1 MTTAA
6 EVIEWLE
13 ALRVTEGPL
22 AGEPLK
28 MLPFQRRFVRGLLKN
43 SEAALT
49 VARGCGKTTLCAGLG
64 ACAFAG
70 PMAVPRGQIV
80 IVASSLGQA
89 RITFN
94 HVRWFLRPL
103 LDSDTR
109 RYREIDNS
117 HECRLED
124 RETGAN
130 LRALGSD
137 PKRAHGLAPLMVI
150 ADEPAQW
157 PANYGPK
164 MHSAM
169 VTALGKHADAKYI
182 AIGTRPEGEHHWF
195 ARMLFGGGP
204 GVYSQ
209 VHAASDGDDD
219 FAWKTVKK
227 ANPAIDHMPAL
238 KPSLMRE
245 REKAREGGSDLAM
258 WRALRLN
265 AGTAEVGEREVI
277 VSVDNWV
284 GCVVSVPPPREGPVA
299 LAFDLGGSASMTAAV
314 AYWPETGRL
323 EARGAF
329 PADPG
334 LAARGKADFVGD
346 RYVNMAER
354 GEIRTYPGKVTPV
367 ARFLTD
373 FAGSI
378 EGCEV
383 IGCVA
388 DRYRD
393 DAAQQALAEAGI
405 EWAMQWRATGAGKD
419 GSADIRAFQ
428 AEVLEAHLRTGP
440 SLLMESA
447 IAETV
452 IGRDTNGNPRL
463 DKARSKGRID
473 ALQAAVLAVGL
484 GRRWRLPSPEE
495 PDDNPLL
502 KHYTSGQPPEAW
514 SV

>member
-6 EVIEWLE
+6 EVIRWMEQ
-13 ALRVTEGPL
+13 LRVTEGPL
-22 AGEPLK
+22 AGERLK
-28 MLPFQRRFVRGLLKN
+28 LLPFQRKFVRGLLKN

-49 VARGCGKTTLCAGLG
+49 IARGGGKTTLAAALA
-64 ACAFAG
+64 ACSTVG
-70 PMAVPRGQIV
+70 PLSVPRAQTV

-89 RITFN
+89 RIAFN
-94 HVRWFLRPL
+94 HARWFMRPI
-103 LDSDTR
+103 LDADPQ
-109 RYREIDNS
+109 RYREIENS

-124 RETGAN
+124 RQTGAS

-137 PKRAHGLAPLMVI
+137 PKRAHGLAPLLAI
-150 ADEPAQW
+150 ADEPAKW
-157 PANYGPK
+157 PSNQGPE
-164 MHSAM
+164 MHGAM
-169 VTALGKHADAKYI
+169 VTALGKQPNSRFI
-182 AIGTRPEGEHHWF
+182 AIGTRSDDPGHWF
-195 ARMLFGGGP
+195 SVLLKGGP
-204 GVYSQ
+204 GVYAQ
-209 VHAASDGDDD
+209 LHAVDEGDDD
-219 FAWKTVKK
+219 FAWSSVKK
-227 ANPAIDHMPAL
+227 ANPALPHMPHLAEEIR
-238 KPSLMRE
+238 RE
-245 REKAREGGSDLAM
+245 REKAREGGPSLTM
-258 WRALRLN
+258 YTALRLN
-265 AGTAEVGEREVI
+265 AGTPEVGVREVI
-277 VSVDNWV
+277 VSVNNWAA
-284 GCVVSVPPPREGPVA
+284 CVFSVPPPREGPVA
-299 LAFDLGGSASMTAAV
+299 LAFDLGGAASMTAFV

-367 ARFLTD
+367 GRFLID
-373 FAGSI
+373 CAAGI
-378 EGCEV
+378 EGEEV

-388 DRYRD
+388 DRYRQ
-393 DAAQQALAEAGI
+393 AEAQQALAEVGI
-405 EWAMQWRATGAGKD
+405 EWPMEWRATGAGKD

-428 AEVLEAHLRTGP
+428 SEVLESHLRTAP

-447 IAETV
+447 IAECV

-502 KHYTSGQPPEAW
+502 RHYASGQPLEAW